1 MVELR
6 VRFHEVN
13 NSEFVWFASS
23 GIFNTEVE
31 PLSVPF
37 GEEIWPENQIV
48 FIVVNLNRSS

>member
-1 MVELR
+1 VVELR